1 MATAHAH
8 VHDRP
13 AYGRGWK
20 HWLST
25 TNHKEVGILY
35 LVTSLFFFL
44 VGGLF
49 ALLMRTQLAS
59 AGQTVFGENTA
70 ELYNQFVTMH
80 GIVMIFFF
88 LSPFAFAFGNYFV
101 PIQLGAQDLIFPR
114 LNALSYWMY
123 LAGGLVSLLGFA
135 TGGAASGGWTLYIP
149 LSLMQGTGVTLVG
162 LGIILFVVGVTVS
175 TINFL
180 VTYFHLRAPGM
191 KLYHMPMF
199 SWAVFWTVV
208 IMLFAF
214 PALGAAALMLVADRS
229 LGFHFFDI
237 ANGGPILWAH
247 LFWFFGHPEVYI
259 LLLPGLGAVLEIIPT
274 FSQRPLYGKRSVIWA
289 LAIAT
294 ILSFIVYVHHMF
306 TTGVDPHL
314 RKFMVITTETIS
326 IPFGVIYLCMIGTM
340 WKGSIRYEVPMMFA
354 IGFILLFLIGG
365 LTGVFLS
372 SVAIDYGMQ
381 GSYWVVAHFH
391 YAVLGGG
398 VWGVLAG
405 LYYWYPKITGRMF
418 NQKMGKVH
426 FWLGFAG
433 FNLLFMSM
441 FFYGK
446 MPRRIYT
453 YDDVSGYAYGGVSTS
468 ALNLVA
474 TIGAFMFA
482 AGILLMIVN
491 FILSLRR
498 GERAGPDPWGGDSL
512 EWTMSSPPPP
522 ENFTRPVVLLK
533 NPLNAVK
540 DARDEEMGR
549 GGGGGG
555 GHVVHKE

>member
-1 MATAHAH
+1 MTTAHATH
-8 VHDRP
+8 ADARP
-13 AYGRGWK
+13 PYGSGWK

-35 LVTSLFFFL
+35 LVTSLLFFC

-49 ALLMRTQLAS
+49 ALLMRTQLAT
-59 AGQTVFGENTA
+59 AQNTFLEA
-70 ELYNQFVTMH
+70 ETYNQLVTMH
-80 GIVMIFFF
+80 GLVMIFFF
-88 LSPFAFAFGNYFV
+88 LSPFAFAFGNYFM
-101 PIQLGAQDLIFPR
+101 PIQIGAQDLIFPR

-123 LAGGLVSLLGFA
+123 LAGGLVATLGFF
-135 TGGAASGGWTLYIP
+135 TGGAAAGGWTMYAP
-149 LSLMQGTGVTLVG
+149 LSVIHGPGLVTGVTLVAI
-162 LGIILFVVGVTVS
+162 GIILFVVGVTVS

-191 KLYHMPMF
+191 KLYAMPLF
-199 SWAVFWTVV
+199 SWAIFFTVV

-214 PALGAAALMLVADRS
+214 PAIGAAGIMLLAQREM
-229 LGFHFFDI
+229 GFHFFDI

-259 LLLPGLGAVLEIIPT
+259 LLLPGLGAVLEVIPT
-274 FSQRPLYGKRSVIWA
+274 FAQRPLYGKKSVLWA
-289 LAIAT
+289 LGIAT
-294 ILSFIVYVHHMF
+294 FLSFIVYVHHMF
-306 TTGVDPHL
+306 TTGIDPKL
-314 RKFMVITTETIS
+314 REFMVITTEMIS
-326 IPFGVIYLCMIGTM
+326 IPFGVIYLCMVGTF
-340 WKGSIRYEVPMMFA
+340 WKGSIKYEVPMLFA
-354 IGFILLFLIGG
+354 IGFIVLFLVGG

-405 LYYWYPKITGRMF
+405 LYFWFPKMTGRMF
-418 NQKMGKVH
+418 NDKLGRLH
-426 FWLGFAG
+426 FWLGFIG
-433 FNLLFMSM
+433 FNLLFLTM

-453 YDDVSGYAYGGVSTS
+453 YDADVDYGYAGLDIST
-468 ALNLVA
+468 LNMIA
-474 TIGAFMFA
+474 TVGAFMFGL
-482 AGILLMIVN
+482 GILLMLVN
-491 FILSLRR
+491 FLWSMKR

-522 ENFTRPVVLLK
+522 ENFTQTPVLLK
-533 NPLNAVK
+533 NPLDNKV
-540 DARDEEMGR
+540 R
-549 GGGGGG
+549 GGG
-555 GHVVHKE
+555 KE